1 MGDEERD
8 PIDID
13 MRPVQDQVDDMLK
26 GFKEEQLKQMKVY
39 QAQMAA
45 QKELN
50 RFSLF

>member
-26 GFKEEQLKQMKVY
+26 GFNISVLVY
-39 QAQMAA
+39 EMFR
-45 QKELN
+45 K
-50 RFSLF
+50 LF